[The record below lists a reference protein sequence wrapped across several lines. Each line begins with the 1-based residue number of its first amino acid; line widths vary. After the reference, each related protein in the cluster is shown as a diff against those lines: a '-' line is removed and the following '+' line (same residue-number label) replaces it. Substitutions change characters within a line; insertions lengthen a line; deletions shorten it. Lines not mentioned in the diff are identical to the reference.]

1 MDKLLKI
8 IDDIKFDK
16 VPIRMACRIYLLME
30 KDINAVKILRK
41 IRPEVNIEN
50 IQTIINQEP
59 LDEILFTMIIN
70 I

>member
-16 VPIRMACRIYLLME
+16 VPIRMACRIYLLMG

-41 IRPEVNIEN
+41 IRPEVNIETFKQSL
-50 IQTIINQEP
+50 IEP
-59 LDEILFTMIIN
+59 LDEILFAMIIN